1 MASLNENE
9 NQPEDHEQVP
19 PITQPKMEHSKGS
32 QVLETMRHLIVE
44 IQSYKADN
52 EQLRKDQEKHQEI
65 NEILLQS
72 LHEKNNGK
80 EPRTETRKGRERR
93 EKREFV

>member
-1 MASLNENE
+1 MCIS
-9 NQPEDHEQVP
+9 P
-19 PITQPKMEHSKGS
+19 PLTTQLALEHSKAN

-44 IQSYKADN
+44 IQSYKENN
-52 EQLRKDQEKHQEI
+52 EQLKKAQEKQQEI

-80 EPRTETRKGRERR
+80 EPRTETRKGP
-93 EKREFV
+93 